1 MKSLFQ
7 IGPKEKQNGENE
19 RKIFMLFG
27 LLNYIKVNNFDRK
40 KKKQMLSVFMHIKAN
55 IKRIDSVFH
64 FVTKT
69 T

>member
-1 MKSLFQ
+1 
-7 IGPKEKQNGENE
+7 
-19 RKIFMLFG
+19 MLFG

-40 KKKQMLSVFMHIKAN
+40 KKKQMLSVFMHIKTN